1 MRGVMCMLDEKAIE
15 MIERLL
21 SEGKD
26 VMIQKRKM
34 GIIIL
39 SSKVKT
45 EYTIE

>member
-1 MRGVMCMLDEKAIE
+1 MLDEKAIE
-15 MIERLL
+15 TIERLL

-34 GIIIL
+34 GLMIL